1 MGSRKVASVK
11 KALSLLVAASL
22 SLTACGMFGS
32 SAAEAKSTLV
42 DALRNL
48 LATESYTQTMS
59 VDSDVESL
67 VALGEGD
74 VSEEVAETILGASI
88 VAAGKQAEN
97 PADAES
103 ELVLNL
109 GGSDSLEMRFV
120 EGDLYFRADVGTLVE
135 TFGGNPADI
144 DAAVAQ
150 IQGQPGFD
158 WIEPA
163 AAGEWIV
170 VRDALELSQ
179 QMGGTAVSPEQQQ
192 ELIDDLLQTVE
203 QNATVTDEG
212 DEDAGQHLS
221 ASLPLRETIQDLMQ
235 SLGPAAGMMQG
246 QDMMGDIPDENIVLD
261 FWVADDTISQM
272 AIDFTQFKG
281 MSDESGD
288 EFPSDVEK
296 MAFVIAIEETDV
308 NVEPVADAV
317 ELDTA
322 ALTQA
327 FSGLMG
333 GGGLGTGGGGGTG
346 SFDCNALKGAPQE
359 VVELYAEECPE
370 LQK

>member
-1 MGSRKVASVK
+1 MHSRKVGAVK
-11 KALSLLVAASL
+11 KALSLLAVSSL
-22 SLTACGMFGS
+22 FLTSCGMFGS
-32 SAAEAKSTLV
+32 SAEAKPTLV

-59 VDSDVESL
+59 LDSDVESL
-67 VALGEGD
+67 VAISEGEM
-74 VSEEVAETILGASI
+74 SEEIAQTILDASI
-88 VAAGKQAEN
+88 VASGKQADD
-97 PADAES
+97 PTKAES
-103 ELVLNL
+103 ELLLNL

-120 EGDLYFRADVGTLVE
+120 EGDLYFRADVATLVE

-150 IQGQPGFD
+150 IKSQPGFD
-158 WIEPA
+158 WVEPA

-170 VRDALELSQ
+170 VRDALQLSQ

-212 DEDAGQHLS
+212 EDDAGQHLR
-221 ASLPLRETIQDLMQ
+221 ASMPLQETIQDLMQ

-261 FWVADDTISQM
+261 FWVTDETITQM
-272 AIDFTQFKG
+272 AIDFTQFEG
-281 MSDESGD
+281 MSDGSGD
-288 EFPSDVEK
+288 EFPEGVERLS
-296 MAFVIAIEETDV
+296 FVIAIEETDV
-308 NVEPVADAV
+308 NVEPVTGAV

-327 FSGLMG
+327 LSGLMG

-346 SFDCNALKGAPQE
+346 SFDCNALKGAPPE
-359 VVELYAEECPE
+359 VIELYAEECPE
-370 LQK
+370 LQP